1 MSSIRARLFLLLTAA
16 TGLVWLFAAGWIW
29 VSTQRELGR
38 ALDARL
44 VEAGRMVA
52 SLVAGQRIEPG
63 AAAQFPAA
71 AQGAY
76 GRQLSC
82 QIWSLDGR
90 LLGRSAGAPEAALTP
105 VRSGISET
113 VIDGTTWRVFAIEDP
128 GGQARILVGDNIGVR
143 DRLVRDVIL
152 GLLLPVAL
160 VLPALALLIWFGVG
174 RGLAPLRRM
183 AGTLRDRDAEDLAPV
198 APGPGAAEIRP
209 VAEALNGLFHRLAAA
224 RERERQFIDFAA
236 HELRT
241 PLAGLRTQAQVAL
254 AAQEPAMRTQA
265 LRQILVSVD
274 RTTRLVRQ
282 LLDLSRLD
290 AEAAPPA
297 PGAVELGAM
306 VAGLQQALAAPC
318 RARDIA
324 LEVDAAFDGVCL
336 HIDEHLFSTALQNL
350 VENAVQH
357 TPSGGHVRISLQGD
371 GTVLAIEDD
380 GPGIPAEELALVTQ
394 RFFRGRHRNGLGTG
408 LGLSIAE
415 LALRRCGAGLRLAN
429 RPGGGLRAEILLGAT
444 RRPSDNAA
452 PDAVQPTP
460 SRQVP

>member
-1 MSSIRARLFLLLTAA
+1 MSSMRARLFLLLTAA

-29 VSTQRELGR
+29 ISTQRELDR

-52 SLVAGQRIEPG
+52 SLVAGQRIDPG
-63 AAAQFPAA
+63 AAAQLPVA
-71 AQGAY
+71 AQGGY

-90 LLGRSAGAPEAALTP
+90 LLGRSADAPEAALTSL
-105 VRSGISET
+105 RSGISET
-113 VIDGTTWRVFAIEDP
+113 VIDGVTWRVFAIEDP
-128 GGQARILVGDNIGVR
+128 GGQARILVGDNVAVR

-160 VLPALALLIWFGVG
+160 VLPALALLIWLGVG
-174 RGLAPLRRM
+174 RGLAPLRRI
-183 AGTLRDRDAEDLAPV
+183 AGTLRTRDVEDLAPLD
-198 APGPGAAEIRP
+198 PGSDAAEIRP

-254 AAQEPAMRTQA
+254 AAQEPAMRSQA

-297 PGAVELGAM
+297 LAVVALGAL
-306 VAGLQQALAAPC
+306 VVGLQQALEAPC
-318 RARDIA
+318 RARDIV
-324 LEVDAAFDGVCL
+324 LETDAAIDGVL
-336 HIDEHLFSTALQNL
+336 LRVDEHLFATALRNL
-350 VENAVQH
+350 VENAIQH
-357 TPSGGHVRISLQGD
+357 TPTGGRVRLSLERD
-371 GTVLAIEDD
+371 GTALAIEDE
-380 GPGIPAEELALVTQ
+380 GAGIPAEELALVTR

-415 LALRRCGAGLRLAN
+415 QALRRCGAGLHLAN
-429 RPGGGLRAEILLGAT
+429 RTGGGLRAEILLGAT
-444 RRPSDNAA
+444 RVPADDAA
-452 PDAVQPTP
+452 PDAVLPTP
-460 SRQVP
+460 FRQVP